1 MTPVKA
7 GIIGFGRMAE
17 CNHLPRMQESELY
30 DVVGVFDI
38 TATRRALA
46 EEQGLRATESFEEL
60 LSWEVEL
67 VLITTHTAHHHEAA
81 LRAAAAG
88 KHMLIEK
95 PLAVTESEA
104 QEMVDA
110 ARENGVVLSVYH
122 NRHFDAD
129 YRMVKAA
136 AREGLLGDLVT
147 IENRTMGSRP
157 AVGFG
162 TPDYNQQWRVTAA
175 AGGGTL
181 LDFGPHWIEQIL
193 DLMNGHKVVQ
203 VWGDVRHFKWG
214 DADDHFRIEM
224 VFDNGTRASA
234 AKTDIAYCGLPFKW
248 LVVGTEATLRGP
260 MNDQIVINGP
270 DFELKRTTAVP
281 AADLHVNVVRHLRE
295 GEELIISAEHALRV
309 MKVIQAGVDS
319 SVAGRS
325 LDVEI

>member
-1 MTPVKA
+1 
-7 GIIGFGRMAE
+7 MAE
-17 CNHLPRMQESELY
+17 RNHLPRMQESDLY
-30 DVVGVFDI
+30 DVVGVYDI
-38 TATRRALA
+38 TASRRALA
-46 EEQGLRATESFEEL
+46 AEQGLSATDSFEEF
-60 LSWEVEL
+60 LSWDVEL

-81 LRAAAAG
+81 LRVAAAG

-95 PLAVTESEA
+95 PLAVTEAEA
-104 QEMVDA
+104 QAMVDT
-110 ARENGVVLSVYH
+110 ARENGVMLSVYH

-136 AREGLLGDLVT
+136 VREGLVGDLVT

-181 LDFGPHWIEQIL
+181 LDFGPHWVEQIL
-193 DLMNGHKVVQ
+193 DLMEGHKVVQ

-224 VFDNGTRASA
+224 VFDNGTRALA
-234 AKTDIAYCGLPFKW
+234 AKSDIAYCSLPFKW
-248 LVVGTEATLRGP
+248 LVLGTSATLRGP
-260 MNDQIVINGP
+260 MSDQVVINGP

-281 AADLHVNVVRHLRE
+281 VVDLHENVARHLHE
-295 GEELIISAEHALRV
+295 GSELIISADHALRV

-319 SVAGRS
+319 SKAGRS